1 MTAIAVLGS
10 TNMDLVAYVS
20 RAPRLGETVTG
31 REFRT
36 VPGGKGANQAVAAA
50 RLGGEVVMIGAV
62 GADGFGARLR
72 SALAE
77 AGVET
82 AALRTVEG
90 ASGTAHITVDDEGA
104 NSIVVIPGANGSV
117 TALEAGDD
125 SRIGAADC
133 LLLQL
138 ELPMEAVVAGA
149 AAARAHGVRTIL
161 TPAPARPLPR
171 DLLELVDLLVPN
183 EHEAAALTGFTDPLG
198 AAEALLR
205 EVPEVVVTLGA
216 AGALYAAR
224 GREPLTVPAPRV
236 RAVDT
241 TAAGDT
247 FVGALAVALGEGRA
261 MPEALAWAARAASVS
276 VQRPG
281 AQSSMPTR
289 AELDRPA
296 SAAPGTIPPAV
307 PTPPERPPGAE
318 ADTGAGLGS
327 GAEAASAP
335 APGRAS

>member
-10 TNMDLVAYVS
+10 TNMDLVAYVPK
-20 RAPRLGETVTG
+20 APRLGETVTG

-50 RLGGEVVMIGAV
+50 RLGAEVVMIGAV
-62 GADGFGARLR
+62 GADGFGSRLR
-72 SALAE
+72 AALGA

-104 NSIVVIPGANGSV
+104 NSIIVIPGANAHV
-117 TALEAGDD
+117 TGLEPGDE
-125 SRIGAADC
+125 SRIGACDS

-138 ELPMEAVVAGA
+138 ELPLEAVLAGA
-149 AAARAHGVRTIL
+149 RAARAHGVRTIL
-161 TPAPARPLPR
+161 TPAPARPLPAE
-171 DLLELVDLLVPN
+171 LLADVDLLVPN
-183 EHEAAALTGFTDPLG
+183 EHEAAALTGLTDPRQ

-216 AGALYAAR
+216 AGVLYAAR
-224 GREPLTVPAPRV
+224 GREPLTVPARRV

-261 MPEALAWAARAASVS
+261 VPDALAWASYAAALS

-281 AQSSMPTR
+281 AQDSMPTR
-289 AELDRPA
+289 AEVERA
-296 SAAPGTIPPAV
+296 RAA
-307 PTPPERPPGAE
+307 E
-318 ADTGAGLGS
+318 S
-327 GAEAASAP
+327 GEPS
-335 APGRAS
+335 